1 LRINI
6 STEHTLSSKVY
17 KITMSTKTEELYSS
31 DEVDATVQARN
42 AKMMLVI
49 SAVLNAVLI
58 TFVGFISRYGLIQTW
73 NFIMTPISYA
83 LNFLADMF
91 GLKRPNL
98 LIKDEGGIDF
108 VNTEQYR
115 KLEHRRARGLI

>member
-1 LRINI
+1 SYHVKVTPLEDQYINGTHI
-6 STEHTLSSKVY
+6 IKYYPETKKFQDLGYDSNKVY

-83 LNFLADMF
+83 LNFKTSELAHQ
-91 GLKRPNL
+91 G
-98 LIKDEGGIDF
+98 
-108 VNTEQYR
+108 
-115 KLEHRRARGLI
+115 